1 VDLRQACETILSR
14 LDVRA
19 EAEALGVEFAA
30 ASPSPS
36 GWLPCRAVGRVD
48 RNPSAA
54 LNVGSDGLRGL
65 YRDLGDAGGRAIGF
79 FDLAVRIGR
88 FPDRGSA
95 VRHYA
100 EKTGVGIPP
109 GGNGGPH
116 MARSLE
122 DRVAW
127 IPAGP
132 SDPAD
137 LDAWCRRKSGILPA
151 ALRAFGA
158 RKCRWPRNPEI
169 GSSCW
174 CLAGR
179 REDSNAPV
187 ALLLYVVAR
196 NPSRKMRTVSSWL
209 VGARCLEAAKSCKGR
224 TCKNRSGVVYSSVR
238 MKM

>member
-79 FDLAVRIGR
+79 FDLAVTTGR
-88 FPDRGSA
+88 FPDRDSA

-100 EKTGVGIPP
+100 EKAGVGIPP
-109 GGNGGPH
+109 ASSGVPH
-116 MARSLE
+116 AAPSLE

-158 RKCRWPRNPEI
+158 RKCRWPRNPAS
-169 GSSCW
+169 GSPCW

-187 ALLLYVVAR
+187 ALLLAVVA
-196 NPSRKMRTVSSWL
+196 
-209 VGARCLEAAKSCKGR
+209 
-224 TCKNRSGVVYSSVR
+224 
-238 MKM
+238 